1 MPTHEAPLP
10 RSPAQHLARSDH
22 YHAMLRDFARIATD
36 ATDLDWLLDQAVRRA
51 AQATE
56 VAHAKLM
63 RYRPAMGDLLVVAG
77 VGWKEGVVGQTRIAI
92 DMASLPGWCLQTRA
106 PLFIGDIRTDDRF
119 RHSDVLREHGIVSV
133 LHAPI
138 PVHGEVWGVVEV
150 DSTTPAAFDERDERF
165 FETFGILIGTAVQ
178 RRLAAEERTREAE
191 RTSRRL
197 AEAETLMRETH
208 HRVKNY
214 FQIILSMVAMK
225 QTAVA
230 TEGSR
235 AAFRDVMD
243 RIMAISLAH
252 DLLRTRDNQTLVS
265 LADYLGALCANIG
278 RLTTGSDIEV
288 DVEDIELRIDRAVP
302 LGLILNELL
311 TNSLKYAVKER
322 PDGRIRVAL
331 RRDAER
337 GDACLEVS
345 DNGPGIVEGVPKQR
359 GGAGLGIIRGLA
371 RQISGD
377 LEIRSSPQGTTV
389 LVRFPLV
396 A

>member
-1 MPTHEAPLP
+1 MPKHEDPPP
-10 RSPAQHLARSDH
+10 RSSAQNLERSDN

-36 ATDLDWLLDQAVRRA
+36 ATDQDRLLDQAVRRA
-51 AQATE
+51 SQATG

-92 DMASLPGWCLQTRA
+92 DMASPPGWCLQTRA
-106 PLFIGDIRTDDRF
+106 TLSIGDIRTDRRF
-119 RHSDVLREHGIVSV
+119 RYPEVLRDHGIVSV
-133 LHAPI
+133 LHAPV
-138 PVHGEVWGVVEV
+138 PVNDEVWGVVEL
-150 DSTTPAAFDERDERF
+150 DSATPAAFDERDERF
-165 FETFGILIGTAVQ
+165 LETFALLIGMGIQ
-178 RRLAAEERTREAE
+178 RWLAAEERTREAE
-191 RTSRRL
+191 RISRRL
-197 AEAETLMRETH
+197 TEADMLMRETH

-225 QTAVA
+225 QSAVT
-230 TEGSR
+230 TEDAR
-235 AAFRDVMD
+235 TAFRDVMD

-278 RLTTGSDIEV
+278 RLAAGPDIEV
-288 DVEDIELRIDRAVP
+288 DVEDTELRIDRAVP
-302 LGLILNELL
+302 LGLILNELV
-311 TNSLKYAVKER
+311 TNCLKYAVGDR
-322 PDGRIRVAL
+322 PEGRIRVAF

-345 DNGPGIVEGVPKQR
+345 DNGPGLVEGAPKR
-359 GGAGLGIIRGLA
+359 GGGAGLGIVRALA

-377 LEIRSSPQGTTV
+377 LETRSSPQGTTI